1 MVSFPVTTKAEKP
14 RNVLCFPVCDS
25 LLLERMLECPV
36 TKLKFKA
43 TKQSYS
49 GLPSFWFY
57 SSPETY

>member
-25 LLLERMLECPV
+25 LLLERMEECPV

-43 TKQSYS
+43 TKQS
-49 GLPSFWFY
+49 
-57 SSPETY
+57 